1 MRVYIVL
8 MYYGFKVHGYF
19 RELRRND
26 MGVKSSK
33 CSKTLA
39 RRVVWCDTE
48 GGVRNVPLWDVT
60 FIEENVDGI
69 TGYRLSN
76 VKHATKQGKL
86 RLRKELPLQIY
97 QTALKTGST
106 AITTFTVLSDS
117 LDTFQADTHATVNLP
132 IHKMVV
138 SYLASRSGSV
148 LVAWNM
154 NGHDKH
160 VLRRAAGAEAVDKV
174 TLWDALP
181 WFRSK
186 YTLPK
191 NTMSSSK
198 AGTPRAAFSVPTFG
212 AAHSSLSDTVH
223 LRQVVLRAAY
233 CHVHNAKNINCHN
246 DASTSAQFAAACAQ
260 IEESNAVKE
269 WAMVSTTAWIPGLV
283 PNSVCG
289 I

>member
-1 MRVYIVL
+1 
-8 MYYGFKVHGYF
+8 
-19 RELRRND
+19 
-26 MGVKSSK
+26 MGGQSSK
-33 CSKTLA
+33 CSEKLA
-39 RRVVWCDTE
+39 RRVIWCDTE

-60 FIEENVDGI
+60 FIEETVHGI
-69 TGYRLSN
+69 SGYRLSN
-76 VKHATKQGKL
+76 VQQATKRGKATL
-86 RLRKELPLQIY
+86 KKELPKAVY
-97 QTALKTGST
+97 QDAFKTGS
-106 AITTFTVLSDS
+106 IVVSTFTTMPDA
-117 LDTFQADTHATVNLP
+117 LDALELDTHATVDVPMN
-132 IHKMVV
+132 KMVA

-160 VLRRAAGAEAVDKV
+160 VLRRAAGEAVVDKV

-198 AGTPRAAFSVPTFG
+198 AGTPRALFSVPTFG

-223 LRQVVLRAAY
+223 MRQVVLRAAY
-233 CHVHNAKNINCHN
+233 CHEHDAEDTKCHS
-246 DASTSAQFAAACAQ
+246 DASTSEQFAAACAQ
-260 IEESNAVKE
+260 IEESNIVKE

-283 PNSVCG
+283 PDSVRG
-289 I
+289 T